1 MKDNRILE
9 IVNKKGEVIG
19 EELRTTIHRKGL
31 LHKEIHVWLYT
42 PNNEIIFQHRAKN
55 KDTFPDLLDSTAGGH
70 VEKGDNWID
79 SAIKELREET
89 GVIAKQDDLKF
100 CFEDHTNSIDKQGM
114 INNSIR
120 RTYGYLYKGK
130 LDELVIEQGKSLG
143 FEAWSLE
150 KLLNLT
156 YSHRQKFIPI
166 LYSQKY
172 LYLYK
177 QLLSRN

>member
-9 IVNKKGEVIG
+9 IVNNKGEVIG
-19 EELRTTIHRKGL
+19 EELRTVIHDRGL
-31 LHKEIHVWLYT
+31 LHKEVHVWLYT
-42 PNNEIIFQHRAKN
+42 PHDEIIFQHRAKN

-70 VEKGDNWID
+70 VEKGDTWIE

-89 GVIAKQDDLKF
+89 GLIAERDDLKF

-120 RTYGYLYKGK
+120 RTYGYLYNDD
-130 LDELVIEQGKSLG
+130 LDELVIEQDKSLG
-143 FEAWSLE
+143 FEAWPID

-156 YSHRQKFIPI
+156 YDQKRKFIPI

-172 LYLYK
+172 LDLYK
-177 QLLSRN
+177 QLLSKD